1 MSNVFI
7 YTGSAIEEVDILNDH
22 YLQLILIQY
31 AIKSVVDQKDRL
43 ENDLT
48 NGQHII
54 SENLKNQWINEL
66 KTIRT
71 IQAFLSEWLHQLNKS
86 CPNPEAYS
94 DETQKKRTH

>member
-31 AIKSVVDQKDRL
+31 SIKSVADQKDRL
-43 ENDLT
+43 ENDLIS
-48 NGQHII
+48 GQHII
-54 SENLKNQWINEL
+54 SDNLKTQWINEL

-86 CPNPEAYS
+86 CPNPEAHS